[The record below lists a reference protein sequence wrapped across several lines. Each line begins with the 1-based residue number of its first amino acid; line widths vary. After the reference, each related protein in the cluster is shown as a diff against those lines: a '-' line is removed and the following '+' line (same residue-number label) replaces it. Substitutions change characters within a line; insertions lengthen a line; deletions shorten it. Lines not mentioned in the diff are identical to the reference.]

1 MAQLEV
7 VENQEVYVLHS
18 RPFRDSS
25 LLVNLISPEYGRVNV
40 IAKGARKQ
48 SGKRQLRQPLQVL
61 TPLLVDWQGRTSLK
75 TLLRWEYRQSALPL
89 QGERLYSALYLNELL
104 LKLLPENDSSSELFK
119 PYESCLQNLLKDQPL
134 QPVLRNFELD
144 LLTCLGYGLDFE
156 HEENGQAISS
166 EGYYCWQ
173 KSGLFCQARGPNAY
187 AGTHLLAISQRDF
200 SELPVLRSAKMLM
213 REVIDQLLDYQPL
226 KTREFFRQMQSSKS
240 KSSSAFTLAS
250 AASVKEG
257 SHD

>member
-1 MAQLEV
+1 MAKLEV

-25 LLVNLISPEYGRVNV
+25 LLVNLFSPEYGRVNV

-48 SGKRQLRQPLQVL
+48 AGKRQLRQPIQVL

-119 PYESCLQNLLKDQPL
+119 PYENCLLNLLQDQPL
-134 QPVLRNFELD
+134 QPILRNFELE

-156 HEENGQAISS
+156 CEESGQAINP
-166 EGYYCWQ
+166 EGYYRWQ
-173 KSGLFCQARGPNAY
+173 KSGLFCQSAGPNAY
-187 AGTHLLAISQRDF
+187 AGAHLLAISQRDF
-200 SELPVLRSAKMLM
+200 SQGEVLRSAKMLM
-213 REVIDQLLDYQPL
+213 REVLDQLLDYQPL

-240 KSSSAFTLAS
+240 KPSNTHAHQVT
-250 AASVKEG
+250 VPMKEE